1 MDPAEAL
8 DRIATTLERERAD
21 RYRVQAFRKAADA
34 VRAIP
39 RPELVALHDRG
50 RLTDLPGIGKTTA
63 EVIANALD
71 GETPAYL
78 EAVENVPDRE
88 HGPGDALLALQ
99 RGDCHLHS
107 DWSDGGSPIDVMAT
121 AAQAL
126 GHEWMVLTD
135 HSPRLQVANGLSVDR
150 LERQLDEVAALNER
164 LAPFRILTGIEV
176 DIVEEG
182 ALDHPDDVLARLDVV
197 VASIHSR
204 LREDEAGM
212 TRRLLGAVT
221 NPHVDI
227 LGHCTGR
234 LVEGRGR
241 PPSAF
246 DHEAVFA
253 AIAEH
258 GKALEVNCR
267 PERLDPPRPMLR
279 DAIAAGCLLAVDT
292 DAHAPGQLSWQW
304 RGCDRV
310 VECGGEPDEIVTT
323 WDADALL
330 AWTASHAP

>member
-1 MDPAEAL
+1 VDPAAAL
-8 DRIATTLERERAD
+8 DRIATTLERERGD

-34 VRAIP
+34 VRAVP
-39 RPELVALHDRG
+39 RAELEALHARG
-50 RLTDLPGIGKTTA
+50 RLQDLAGIGRTTA

-78 EAVENVPDRE
+78 EAVESVPGRE
-88 HGPGDALLALQ
+88 PGPGDELLAMQ

-107 DWSDGGSPIDVMAT
+107 DWSDGGSPIAVMAE

-126 GHEWMVLTD
+126 GHQWIVLTD
-135 HSPRLQVANGLSVDR
+135 HSPRLQVANGLSTDR

-164 LAPFRILTGIEV
+164 LAPFRILTGVEV

-182 ALDHPDDVLARLDVV
+182 ALDHGDDLLARLDLV
-197 VASIHSR
+197 VASVHSR
-204 LREDEAGM
+204 LRDDGPAM
-212 TRRLLGAVT
+212 TRRLVRAVS
-221 NPHVDI
+221 NPHVDV

-241 PPSAF
+241 PPSEF

-279 DAIAAGCLLAVDT
+279 TAIEAGCLLAVDT
-292 DAHAPGQLSWQW
+292 DAHAPGQLDWQW

-310 VECGGEPDEIVTT
+310 AECGGDPAAIVTT
-323 WDADALL
+323 WSADELL
-330 AWTASHAP
+330 AWTATRAS